1 MKSYALAIA
10 LAMLAAAVY
19 AFQNTGEVLVRFLVW
34 ELSFPQGIWEVM
46 LFAAG
51 GVLMWLVSLFAS
63 MESRSKY
70 VRQVKEKEARI
81 RDLEGEKSTLVEA
94 LKYSGER
101 HEAEIRAQRPEEPP
115 GEGLEE
121 TEVEVLEPSVERHE
135 AEIRAQRPEESP
147 GEGLEETEV
156 EVLEPSVER
165 HEDEQGALLPGET
178 PEEDATEP
186 EAEKEGQ

>member
-10 LAMLAAAVY
+10 MAMLVAAVY
-19 AFQNTGEVLVRFLVW
+19 AFQNTGEVLVRFLIW

-81 RDLEGEKSTLVEA
+81 KDLEGEKSTLVEA
-94 LKYSGER
+94 LRFSGER
-101 HEAEIRAQRPEEPP
+101 HEAELRVQRSEE
-115 GEGLEE
+115 GVEGPK
-121 TEVEVLEPSVERHE
+121 VEALGHSVER
-135 AEIRAQRPEESP
+135 R
-147 GEGLEETEV
+147 
-156 EVLEPSVER
+156 
-165 HEDEQGALLPGET
+165 
-178 PEEDATEP
+178 
-186 EAEKEGQ
+186 